1 MCFMGNLK
9 MNNYPM
15 QIMVD
20 QETMNWL
27 NDLNRSGFNIYFM
40 HCFEASTY
48 IDKHIIN
55 EIKLGDFVHK
65 LEVTDPDY
73 KRFITS
79 ECNRLDL
86 SPEQL
91 LKLNVFLT
99 YQNELNP
106 YSEVM

>member
-1 MCFMGNLK
+1 M
-9 MNNYPM
+9 NYPL

-20 QETMNWL
+20 RETMNWL
-27 NDLNRSGFNIYFM
+27 IDLNKSGFNIHFAN
-40 HCFEASTY
+40 CFEASSY
-48 IDKHIIN
+48 IGKHTIN
-55 EIKLGDFVHK
+55 TIKLGDYVHK
-65 LEVTDPDY
+65 LEVTDQQN
-73 KRFITS
+73 KRFITE

-99 YQNELNP
+99 YQQELNP

>member
-1 MCFMGNLK
+1 M
-9 MNNYPM
+9 NYPM

-27 NDLNRSGFNIYFM
+27 VDLNKSGFNVHFM
-40 HCFEASTY
+40 NCFEASNY
-48 IDKHIIN
+48 IEKTVIN
-55 EIKLGDFVHK
+55 TVKLGDYVHK
-65 LEVTDPDY
+65 LEVTDPHN
-73 KRFITS
+73 KRFIIE

-99 YQNELNP
+99 YQQELNP
-106 YSEVM
+106 YENVF

>member
-1 MCFMGNLK
+1 M
-9 MNNYPM
+9 NYPM
-15 QIMVD
+15 TVLID

-27 NDLNRSGFNIYFM
+27 IDLNGSGFNAYFM

-48 IDKHIIN
+48 IDKHAIN
-55 EIKLGDFVHK
+55 TIKLGDYVHK
-65 LEVTDPDY
+65 LEVTDLHN
-73 KRFITS
+73 KRFIIE

-91 LKLNVFLT
+91 LKLNIFLT
-99 YQNELNP
+99 YQQELNP

>member
-1 MCFMGNLK
+1 MS
-9 MNNYPM
+9 YPM

-27 NDLNRSGFNIYFM
+27 IDLNKSGFNVHFM
-40 HCFEASTY
+40 NCFEASSY
-48 IDKHIIN
+48 IDKHTIN
-55 EIKLGDFVHK
+55 TIKLGDYVHK
-65 LEVTDPDY
+65 LEVTDLHN
-73 KRFITS
+73 KRFITD

-99 YQNELNP
+99 FQNELNP
-106 YSEVM
+106 YSEVH

>member
-1 MCFMGNLK
+1 M
-9 MNNYPM
+9 NYPM

-20 QETMNWL
+20 QETMNWFI
-27 NDLNRSGFNIYFM
+27 DLNRSGFNVHFM
-40 HCFEASTY
+40 NCFEASNY
-48 IDKHIIN
+48 IEKNVIN
-55 EIKLGDFVHK
+55 TVKLGDFIHR
-65 LEVTDPDY
+65 LEVTDQHN
-73 KRFITS
+73 KRFITE

-106 YSEVM
+106 YSEVMQ

>member
-1 MCFMGNLK
+1 
-9 MNNYPM
+9 M

-27 NDLNRSGFNIYFM
+27 VDLNKSGFNVHFM
-40 HCFEASTY
+40 NCFESSSYIEKST
-48 IDKHIIN
+48 IN
-55 EIKLGDFVHK
+55 TVKLGDFIRR
-65 LEVTDPDY
+65 LEVTDQHN
-73 KRFITS
+73 KRFITE

-99 YQNELNP
+99 YQQELNP

>member
-1 MCFMGNLK
+1 

-15 QIMVD
+15 TVLID

-27 NDLNRSGFNIYFM
+27 IDLNRLGFNVHFM
-40 HCFEASTY
+40 HCFEASSY
-48 IDKHIIN
+48 IDKRTIN

-73 KRFITS
+73 KRFITE

-91 LKLNVFLT
+91 LKLNIFLT
-99 YQNELNP
+99 SQDELNP

>member
-1 MCFMGNLK
+1 
-9 MNNYPM
+9 MNEYPM
-15 QIMVD
+15 TVLID

-27 NDLNRSGFNIYFM
+27 VDLNKSGFNIHFAN
-40 HCFEASTY
+40 CFETSAYIEKST
-48 IDKHIIN
+48 IN
-55 EIKLGDFVHK
+55 TVKLGDFIHK
-65 LEVTDPDY
+65 LEVTDQHN
-73 KRFITS
+73 KRFITE

-106 YSEVM
+106 YSEVMQ

>member
-1 MCFMGNLK
+1 M
-9 MNNYPM
+9 NYPM
-15 QIMVD
+15 QIMLD

-27 NDLNRSGFNIYFM
+27 IDLNKSGFNAYFT

-48 IDKHIIN
+48 IDKHTIN
-55 EIKLGDFVHK
+55 TIKLGDYVHK
-65 LEVTDPDY
+65 LEVTDPDN
-73 KRFITS
+73 KRFVTD

-99 YQNELNP
+99 FQNELNP
-106 YSEVM
+106 YGEVM

>member
-1 MCFMGNLK
+1 
-9 MNNYPM
+9 MNFPM

-27 NDLNRSGFNIYFM
+27 LDLNRSGFNVHFM
-40 HCFEASTY
+40 NCFEASIY
-48 IDKHIIN
+48 IGKHTIN
-55 EIKLGDFVHK
+55 TIKLGDYVHR
-65 LEVTDPDY
+65 LEVTDSHN
-73 KRFITS
+73 KRFITD
-79 ECNRLDL
+79 ECKRLDL

>member
-1 MCFMGNLK
+1 M
-9 MNNYPM
+9 NYPL

-20 QETMNWL
+20 RETMNWL
-27 NDLNRSGFNIYFM
+27 IDLNKSGFNVHFM
-40 HCFEASTY
+40 NCFEVSSY
-48 IDKHIIN
+48 IEKHTIN
-55 EIKLGDFVHK
+55 TVKLGDYVHK
-65 LEVTDPDY
+65 LEVTDQHN
-73 KRFITS
+73 KRFITE

>member
-1 MCFMGNLK
+1 
-9 MNNYPM
+9 MNYSM

-27 NDLNRSGFNIYFM
+27 IDLNRLGFNVHFM
-40 HCFEASTY
+40 HCFEASSY
-48 IDKHIIN
+48 IDKRTIN
-55 EIKLGDFVHK
+55 EIKLGDYVHK
-65 LEVTDPDY
+65 LEVTDPY
-73 KRFITS
+73 NKRFITE

>member
-1 MCFMGNLK
+1 
-9 MNNYPM
+9 MNCPM
-15 QIMVD
+15 QILVD

-27 NDLNRSGFNIYFM
+27 LDLNRSGFNVHFM
-40 HCFEASTY
+40 NCFEASSY
-48 IDKHIIN
+48 IDKHTIN
-55 EIKLGDFVHK
+55 TIKIGDHVHK
-65 LEVTDPDY
+65 LEVTDSHN
-73 KRFITS
+73 KRFITD

-99 YQNELNP
+99 FQTELNP

>member
-1 MCFMGNLK
+1 M
-9 MNNYPM
+9 NYPM

-27 NDLNRSGFNIYFM
+27 IDLNKSGFNVHFM
-40 HCFEASTY
+40 NCFEASSY
-48 IDKHIIN
+48 IDKHTIN
-55 EIKLGDFVHK
+55 TIKIGDFVHK
-65 LEVTDPDY
+65 LEVTDPDN
-73 KRFITS
+73 KRFTTD

-99 YQNELNP
+99 FQNELSP

>member
-1 MCFMGNLK
+1 MGNLK

-15 QIMVD
+15 TVLID

-27 NDLNRSGFNIYFM
+27 IDLNRSGFNICFL
-40 HCFEASTY
+40 HCFEASSY
-48 IDKHIIN
+48 IDKRTIN
-55 EIKLGDFVHK
+55 EIKLGDYVHK
-65 LEVTDPDY
+65 LEVTDPY
-73 KRFITS
+73 NKRFIIE

-91 LKLNVFLT
+91 LKLNIFLT
-99 YQNELNP
+99 YQQKLNP

>member
-1 MCFMGNLK
+1 

-15 QIMVD
+15 TVLID

-27 NDLNRSGFNIYFM
+27 IDLNRSGFNIYFM

-48 IDKHIIN
+48 IDKHTIN

-65 LEVTDPDY
+65 LEVTDSDH
-73 KRFITS
+73 KRFITE

-91 LKLNVFLT
+91 LKLNIFLT
-99 YQNELNP
+99 SRNELNP

>member
-1 MCFMGNLK
+1 

-27 NDLNRSGFNIYFM
+27 IDLNRSGFNIYFM

-48 IDKHIIN
+48 IDKHTIN

-91 LKLNVFLT
+91 LKLNIFLT

-106 YSEVM
+106 YGEVV

>member
-1 MCFMGNLK
+1 MTVL
-9 MNNYPM
+9 
-15 QIMVD
+15 ID

-27 NDLNRSGFNIYFM
+27 IDLNRSGFNVHFM
-40 HCFEASTY
+40 NCFEASSC
-48 IDKHIIN
+48 IDKHTIN
-55 EIKLGDFVHK
+55 TIKIGDYVHR
-65 LEVTDPDY
+65 LVVTDPHN
-73 KRFITS
+73 KSFITD

-106 YSEVM
+106 YSKVMQ

>member
-1 MCFMGNLK
+1 
-9 MNNYPM
+9 MNFTM

-27 NDLNRSGFNIYFM
+27 IDLNRPGFNAYFI

-48 IDKHIIN
+48 IDKRTIN
-55 EIKLGDFVHK
+55 TIKTGDYVHK
-65 LEVTDPDY
+65 LEVTDPDN
-73 KRFITS
+73 KRFITD

-99 YQNELNP
+99 YQTELNP
-106 YSEVM
+106 YREVM

>member
-1 MCFMGNLK
+1 
-9 MNNYPM
+9 MNFPM

-27 NDLNRSGFNIYFM
+27 LDLNRSGFNVHFM
-40 HCFEASTY
+40 NCFEASIY
-48 IDKHIIN
+48 IDKHTIN
-55 EIKLGDFVHK
+55 TIKIGDYVHK
-65 LEVTDPDY
+65 LEVTDQHN
-73 KRFITS
+73 KRFITD

-99 YQNELNP
+99 FQNELNP
-106 YSEVM
+106 YSEVH